1 MEVCFTLQTEKG
13 NDVLKKAKSKSE
25 QIEKKGDKVLA
36 INPLNP
42 NISKKKTNT
51 NNLKKMDVAN
61 KMYIW
66 YFNATR
72 LILVSSLA
80 PRKRIVLKQLPSL
93 NKCAFLKLRFNACL
107 RLSYVYGAPISFL
120 QHPFVMAIDR

>member
-36 INPLNP
+36 INPFNP
-42 NISKKKTNT
+42 NISKKKT

-72 LILVSSLA
+72 LTLVRSLA
-80 PRKRIVLKQLPSL
+80 PKKRIVLKQLPSL
-93 NKCAFLKLRFNACL
+93 NKCAFLKLHCNACL

>member
-1 MEVCFTLQTEKG
+1 MEECFTLQTEKG

-42 NISKKKTNT
+42 NISKEKTNT

-66 YFNATR
+66 YVNATR
-72 LILVSSLA
+72 LTLVRSLA

-93 NKCAFLKLRFNACL
+93 NKCFFKATL
-107 RLSYVYGAPISFL
+107 
-120 QHPFVMAIDR
+120 